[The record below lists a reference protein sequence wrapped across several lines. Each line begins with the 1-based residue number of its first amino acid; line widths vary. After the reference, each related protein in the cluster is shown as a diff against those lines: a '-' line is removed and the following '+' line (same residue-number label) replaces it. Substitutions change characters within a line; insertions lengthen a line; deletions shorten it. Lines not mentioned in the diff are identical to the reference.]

1 MMVSFISCVATQP
14 ASDLRQTEA
23 PLPSIAVK
31 NLHVLID
38 SDSTALVLDVRT
50 PEEYNGPLGH
60 IEGALLIPV
69 KELEQRMHE
78 IPEYQNQKIYVICRS
93 GGRSSRATRM
103 LLETGHDATNVEG
116 GMQAWNEMNDNV
128 KGQVD

>member
-1 MMVSFISCVATQP
+1 M
-14 ASDLRQTEA
+14 E
-23 PLPSIAVK
+23 
-31 NLHVLID
+31 NLHALIN

-78 IPEYQNQKIYVICRS
+78 LSEYQHQEIYVVCRL

-103 LLETGHDATNVEG
+103 LLETEHNATNVEG
-116 GMQAWNEMNDNV
+116 GMEAWSKMNDNM